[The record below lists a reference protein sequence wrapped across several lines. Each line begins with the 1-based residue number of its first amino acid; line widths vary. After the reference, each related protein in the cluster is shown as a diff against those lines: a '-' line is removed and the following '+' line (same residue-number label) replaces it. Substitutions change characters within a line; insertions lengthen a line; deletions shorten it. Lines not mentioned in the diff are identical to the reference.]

1 MFRSYRDT
9 VRTPVKTSKE
19 AAKKYYCDL
28 CDDDHQDRVWASE
41 LDVEIHRRRVHNEE
55 LIQLMKEPKNYMCSV
70 CLRKQ
75 SDKATLIAHIKTDH
89 LLSSPDAPRVKRELF
104 ICDYCNNIFFNK
116 LLLTAHIKFFHAI
129 SNTEKKTGNTTCPFC
144 LKIIKIR
151 SIWFHFLCHD
161 IINPGTCPVCLV
173 SFDEYQDALK
183 HTECHPCY
191 YYCSICTYET
201 DKEGLFL
208 SHIGKHKK
216 MINLEGKDVKM
227 VSKYFVPQK
236 RALSW
241 NRKVVNV
248 FKGITLAPE
257 IQICVLCRTLCE
269 TEEQMLHHIY
279 GDHSPMNT
287 VEIKRHV
294 CACGEEFFNRVL
306 LKHHIFMM
314 KGNHQAC
321 DGTEMTVIMTHP
333 ETNFQD
339 PVYNPDEGTAGF
351 FVNIKENENTSHPI
365 MLPNEVDH
373 NTSSDITLKSLGNI
387 SPQMS
392 TESRF
397 NVNEQISE
405 QDIDKQTEHKIDL
418 QLLHDLND
426 SQEINIPSE
435 DNIHIQTNNE
445 TNKIVIQTYNHTD
458 TQLNNN
464 ENNLVEMDIDPEPDR
479 LIIDSDNDI
488 YNDQIILNANE
499 YNFQSPNKSK
509 EITIGT
515 SNIRIQLVDVDDTS
529 SHNQIP
535 RLKKKPSNQNI
546 ILLNNTLPKKYGSS
560 KHFYEQIVHSS
571 DEISA
576 SEGSG
581 QYRYVLD
588 PAGGQMEF
596 IEESSPNEEV
606 YEVVELPGDPNEER
620 IVVEEALLFS

>member
-28 CDDDHQDRVWASE
+28 CDDDHQDRVWESE

-89 LLSSPDAPRVKRELF
+89 LLSSPDAPR
-104 ICDYCNNIFFNK
+104 
-116 LLLTAHIKFFHAI
+116 
-129 SNTEKKTGNTTCPFC
+129 
-144 LKIIKIR
+144 
-151 SIWFHFLCHD
+151 
-161 IINPGTCPVCLV
+161 
-173 SFDEYQDALK
+173 
-183 HTECHPCY
+183 
-191 YYCSICTYET
+191 
-201 DKEGLFL
+201 
-208 SHIGKHKK
+208 
-216 MINLEGKDVKM
+216 
-227 VSKYFVPQK
+227 
-236 RALSW
+236 
-241 NRKVVNV
+241 
-248 FKGITLAPE
+248 GITLAPE

-339 PVYNPDEGTAGF
+339 PVYNPEPEAIFAHNTDEGTAGF
-351 FVNIKENENTSHPI
+351 FVNIKENENTSHPN

-397 NVNEQISE
+397 NVNDQISE
-405 QDIDKQTEHKIDL
+405 QDIGKQTEHKIDL

-426 SQEINIPSE
+426 PQEINIPSE

-464 ENNLVEMDIDPEPDR
+464 DNNLVEMDIDPEPDR